1 LDYKKLEDTH
11 MPNIFPRRPVVITKG
26 EGEFVWDLNGS
37 RYIDCVGGNGV
48 GLIGHCHPK
57 LVEAIKNQV
66 ENLLICPTIFYND
79 KRAQLAEKIGKI
91 TPKSLTRSF
100 FSNSGAESVECA
112 LKLALKYQGDEK
124 NEFIAM
130 KEGFH
135 GRTMG
140 ALSATW
146 KMKYKKSFE
155 PLITNFKHAEFNSID
170 EIKSLITEDTCAV
183 ITEIIQGEGGIILP
197 EPGFHEQLREICT
210 EKGVLLI
217 IDEVQTGFGRTGK
230 LFAFNHHGIEPD
242 ILCLAKGAAGGIPIG
257 ITVSSDEIYSK
268 MKQGDHY
275 STFGG
280 NPVACAAALATI
292 NIILDEDLP
301 NKSEVNGKYFLE
313 SLQDELKENRI
324 IREIRGKGLF
334 VAVETRLRIKKFVIN
349 AIKKGLLL
357 LTSGVSTIRMLP
369 PLNIKKESLDEIIQ
383 ILSEIFHQ

>member
-1 LDYKKLEDTH
+1 

-26 EGEFVWDLNGS
+26 KGEFVWDINGS

-66 ENLLICPTIFYND
+66 EDLLICPTIFYND
-79 KRAQLAEKIGKI
+79 KRAKLAEKVSEI
-91 TPKSLTRSF
+91 TPKALTRSF

-112 LKLALKYQGDEK
+112 LKLALKYQGEKK

-155 PLITNFKHAEFNSID
+155 PLITNFKHAEFNNID
-170 EIKSLITEDTCAV
+170 DVKSLITEDTCAV

-197 EPGFHEQLREICT
+197 EPGFHEELREICT

-230 LFAFNHHGIEPD
+230 LFAFKHHNIEPD
-242 ILCLAKGAAGGIPIG
+242 ILCLAKGAAGGIPVG

-292 NIILDEDLP
+292 DIILDEDLP
-301 NKSEVNGKYFLE
+301 KKSELNGKYFLE
-313 SLQDELKENRI
+313 NLQEELKENRI

-334 VAVETRLRIKKFVIN
+334 VAVETRLRIKKFVLN

-383 ILSEIFHQ
+383 ILSEIFQQ